1 MYLTEIDKKTG
12 FLKIDDI
19 DDGVLAIKEFRAVID
34 NKNLGL
40 ECMTAIA
47 LTADY
52 KSPIRYYNDEDR
64 PRKAMEESIGDRDKW
79 EWKQELIQAA
89 LKKYDYLQYD
99 PSLEERRIHYD
110 RKVKKLKEIKNYDS
124 PAKKDL
130 EGNEIKK
137 KSISALTSELRN
149 INNDIKEFEKTV
161 EGKDIYSKSPSK
173 GDYKLTR
180 LEQKLE
186 KKNSFY
192 TQIR

>member
-1 MYLTEIDKKTG
+1 MYLTEISSKTG
-12 FLKIDDI
+12 FINIDDI
-19 DDGVLAIKEFRAVID
+19 DDGVLAIKEFRAVIE
-34 NKNLGL
+34 NKKLGI

-52 KSPIRYYNDEDR
+52 KSPIRFYNDEDR

-89 LKKYDYLQYD
+89 LKKYDLLQYD

-124 PAKKDL
+124 PPKKDD
-130 EGNEIKK
+130 EGNEIRKK
-137 KSISALTSELRN
+137 TISTLTAELRS
-149 INNDIKEFEKTV
+149 INSDIKEFEKTV
-161 EGKDIYSKSPSK
+161 EGKDIYSNSPAK

-192 TQIR
+192 TEIR